1 MSSSLRVLQLPTLLS
16 RSPSERTVIVS
27 MAVLIMFW
35 NTLSPILDRLDGY
48 VTKSA
53 LLPLAETVLS
63 GSSVV

>member
-1 MSSSLRVLQLPTLLS
+1 
-16 RSPSERTVIVS
+16 
-27 MAVLIMFW
+27 MFW